1 MAQYLL
7 QDPGERLDY
16 AIDYRGELDQ
26 GSPSDV
32 VTDSSWSITPDA
44 GSPGPELTDAAIGD
58 TLVTVKVARLAQ
70 GRVYRLTNRATTQQ
84 GLTLERTVTIRCQNR

>member
-7 QDPGERLDY
+7 QDPSERLDY
-16 AIDYRGELDQ
+16 TIDYRGELDQ

-32 VTDSSWSITPDA
+32 IADSSWSISPD
-44 GSPGPELTDAAIGD
+44 GDSPGPELSAAAVGG
-58 TLVTVKVARLAQ
+58 TLVTVKVAGLAQ
-70 GRVYRLTNRATTQQ
+70 GRVYRLTNRVTTQQ